1 MSWIIWIAIALVL
14 ILLQII
20 SMDLV
25 LLMLAGGALA
35 AALTSTLTDNVI
47 IQIVV
52 FAITSTALLMTLRPW
67 LLKYLRQR
75 VALVE
80 TNVQAIIGKPA
91 VVVSEVSSL
100 SGRVKLQGEV
110 WSARTESGELTL
122 PTGTK
127 VTVLRIDG
135 ATAVVA
141 PQTMP
146 TSSAQTD

>member
-1 MSWIIWIAIALVL
+1 MSWIVWIAVALVL

-20 SMDLV
+20 SLDLV
-25 LLMLAGGALA
+25 LLMFAGGALA
-35 AALTSTLTDNVI
+35 AALTSTLTDNI
-47 IQIVV
+47 FIQVAV
-52 FAITSTALLMTLRPW
+52 FGITSTALLMTLRPW

-75 VALVE
+75 TKLVE
-80 TNVQAIIGKPA
+80 TNWQAIIGKPA
-91 VVVSEVSSL
+91 VVVSDVSPL
-100 SGRVKLQGEV
+100 AGRVKLQGEV

-141 PQTMP
+141 PAGL
-146 TSSAQTD
+146 SSASAPE